1 MLEQS
6 SRAWLKTEMLRQ
18 WTIAGE
24 SGEERHP
31 LFSSPAFVSFCRY
44 ALPKAVTLLTLV
56 AILASLLV
64 VRDAVGIWSY
74 TFRKT
79 ASVCTPQTV
88 LVMGA
93 AQYDGRPSP
102 AFQRRLD
109 KAHELYRQG
118 CAPNILVTGGKRTG
132 DRFTEGEAGVRY
144 LASLGVPRNVLQ
156 SETKSVS
163 SFENLEL
170 SRPLLASKNLTIVT
184 DDLHAYRT
192 HYLANKLGYKAELA
206 TVFNPYKRFTYA
218 MRELM
223 MLMAYHLGII
233 R

>member
-1 MLEQS
+1 VPQGWLARAFTML
-6 SRAWLKTEMLRQ
+6 
-18 WTIAGE
+18 
-24 SGEERHP
+24 
-31 LFSSPAFVSFCRY
+31 
-44 ALPKAVTLLTLV
+44 ALLALV
-56 AILASLLV
+56 VSLLV

-74 TFRKT
+74 TLKNS
-79 ASVCTPQTV
+79 ASTCTPQTV

-109 KAHELYRQG
+109 KAHDLYEQG
-118 CAPNILVTGGKRTG
+118 CASSIIVTGGKRLG
-132 DRFTEGEAGVRY
+132 DRFSEGESGVRY
-144 LASLGVPRNVLQ
+144 LASLGIPRTALQ

-170 SRPLLASKNLTIVT
+170 SRPLLASKKLTIVT

-192 HYLANKLGYKAELA
+192 QYLAQKLGYKAELA
-206 TVFNPYKRFTYA
+206 TVFNPYKRFAYA
-218 MRELM
+218 LREMM

>member
-1 MLEQS
+1 MTLPKGWL
-6 SRAWLKTEMLRQ
+6 SRAVTML
-18 WTIAGE
+18 I
-24 SGEERHP
+24 
-31 LFSSPAFVSFCRY
+31 LIV
-44 ALPKAVTLLTLV
+44 LV
-56 AILASLLV
+56 ASLLV

-74 TFRKT
+74 TVKES
-79 ASVCTPQTV
+79 ASTCTTQPV

-109 KAHELYRQG
+109 KAHDLYQQG
-118 CAPNILVTGGKRTG
+118 CASSIIVTGGKRAG

-144 LASLGVPRNVLQ
+144 LASLGVPRIALQ

-170 SRPLLASKNLTIVT
+170 SRPLLASKRLTIVT

-192 HYLANKLGYKAELA
+192 QYLARKLGYKAELA
-206 TVFNPYKRFTYA
+206 TVFNPYKRFAYGL
-218 MRELM
+218 RELM
-223 MLMAYHLGII
+223 LLMAYHLGIM

>member
-1 MLEQS
+1 MLG
-6 SRAWLKTEMLRQ
+6 RLNLGFLKTEEGPR
-18 WTIAGE
+18 TRG
-24 SGEERHP
+24 R
-31 LFSSPAFVSFCRY
+31 
-44 ALPKAVTLLTLV
+44 VTLPQGWLSRALTMLV
-56 AILASLLV
+56 LLALVASLLV

-74 TFRKT
+74 TLKNN
-79 ASVCTPQTV
+79 ASTCTSQTV

-109 KAHELYRQG
+109 KAHDLYQQG
-118 CAPNILVTGGKRTG
+118 CASSIIVTGGKRTG
-132 DRFTEGEAGVRY
+132 DRFSEGEAGVRY
-144 LASLGVPRNVLQ
+144 LASLGVPRTALQ

-170 SRPLLASKNLTIVT
+170 SRPLLASKKLTIVT

-192 HYLANKLGYKAELA
+192 QYLARKLGYKAELA
-206 TVFNPYKRFTYA
+206 TVFNPYKRFAYSL
-218 MRELM
+218 RELM

>member
-1 MLEQS
+1 MVLPKGWL
-6 SRAWLKTEMLRQ
+6 SRALTML
-18 WTIAGE
+18 
-24 SGEERHP
+24 
-31 LFSSPAFVSFCRY
+31 V
-44 ALPKAVTLLTLV
+44 LLTLV
-56 AILASLLV
+56 ASLLV

-74 TFRKT
+74 TIKQ
-79 ASVCTPQTV
+79 ASSVCSAQTV

-109 KAHELYRQG
+109 KAHDLYEQG
-118 CAPNILVTGGKRTG
+118 CASSIIVTGGKRSG

-144 LASLGVPRNVLQ
+144 LASLGVPRTALQ

-170 SRPLLASKNLTIVT
+170 SRPLLASKKLTIVT

-192 HYLANKLGYKAELA
+192 QYLARKLGYKAELA
-206 TVFNPYKRFTYA
+206 TVFNPYKRFAYGL
-218 MRELM
+218 RELM

>member
-1 MLEQS
+1 MLGRLS
-6 SRAWLKTEMLRQ
+6 HVYPRIRVFAKPVLTPSRLWMMA
-18 WTIAGE
+18 
-24 SGEERHP
+24 
-31 LFSSPAFVSFCRY
+31 
-44 ALPKAVTLLTLV
+44 ALLMTA
-56 AILASLLV
+56 AALLV
-64 VRDAVGIWSY
+64 VHDMIGIWSY
-74 TFRKT
+74 AHKT
-79 ASVCTPQTV
+79 QQLSQDCQPQTV

-109 KAHELYRQG
+109 KARDLYERG
-118 CAPNILVTGGKRTG
+118 CASSIIVTGGKRVG
-132 DRFTEGEAGVRY
+132 DRFSEGEAGVRY
-144 LASLGVPRNVLQ
+144 LASRGVPADRLE

-170 SRPLLASKNLTIVT
+170 SRSLIAGRNLTIVT

-192 HYLANKLGYKAELA
+192 QYLAGRLGYNAELA
-206 TVFNPYKRFTYA
+206 PVFNPYKRFAYA
-218 MRELM
+218 MREMM

>member
-1 MLEQS
+1 MLGRLNPGFLKIKEWPKIRGRLSLPQGWL
-6 SRAWLKTEMLRQ
+6 SRAFTMLV
-18 WTIAGE
+18 
-24 SGEERHP
+24 
-31 LFSSPAFVSFCRY
+31 LL
-44 ALPKAVTLLTLV
+44 ALVV
-56 AILASLLV
+56 SLLV

-74 TFRKT
+74 TLKET
-79 ASVCTPQTV
+79 SSACISQTV

-109 KAHELYRQG
+109 KAGDLYEKG
-118 CAPNILVTGGKRTG
+118 CALNIIVTGGKRIG
-132 DRFTEGEAGVRY
+132 DRFSEGEAGVRY
-144 LASLGVPRNVLQ
+144 LAALGIPRTALQ

-170 SRPLLASKNLTIVT
+170 SRPLLASKKLTIVT

-192 HYLANKLGYKAELA
+192 QYLARKLGYKAELA
-206 TVFNPYKRFTYA
+206 TVFNPYKRFAYGL
-218 MRELM
+218 RELM

>member
-1 MLEQS
+1 
-6 SRAWLKTEMLRQ
+6 MLRQ
-18 WTIAGE
+18 WTIASREGE
-24 SGEERHP
+24 KEKSN
-31 LFSSPAFVSFCRY
+31 LFSFSLLSFYRS
-44 ALPKAVTLLTLV
+44 ALPKFVTLLTLV
-56 AILASLLV
+56 AILTSLIV
-64 VRDAVGIWSY
+64 VRDVVGIWSY
-74 TFRKT
+74 TLKKT
-79 ASVCTPQTV
+79 SSNCTTQTV

-109 KAHELYRQG
+109 KAHDLYEQG
-118 CAPNILVTGGKRTG
+118 CASRIIVTGGKRAG
-132 DRFTEGEAGVRY
+132 DRFTEGEAGVKY

-156 SETKSVS
+156 SEKKSAS

-170 SRPLLASKNLTIVT
+170 SRPLLESKSLTIVT

-192 HYLANKLGYKAELA
+192 HYLATKLGYDAELA